1 MEAATDQRWLSAQSP
16 VMRLLPIGGDTMYKL
31 GKSCTHDKVNNT
43 FTVDNIVLSAEQAE
57 AIAMAWMNR
66 DCKQN
71 EQLCEIDK
79 MQVWSSDPRV
89 QRFT

>member
-1 MEAATDQRWLSAQSP
+1 MTGSIHGRMACGRVINFQVVKA
-16 VMRLLPIGGDTMYKL
+16 MYKL